1 MQATRKAILEILKE
15 WEQAT
20 VDELAEELK
29 LTPMTVRHHLN
40 VLKAQDLVIT
50 TQLRHRQSAGR
61 PCQVYTLTEE
71 GNDIF
76 PANYHGL
83 ADYLL
88 VAMKEEMGSNQV
100 RQIFRRIGQRLAA
113 EAPDISDLP
122 LRERVV
128 SVADFLTDK
137 GFISRWEEVEGGYA
151 LYQFNCPYRRV
162 AREHGEVCE
171 MDRALISQLLG
182 VQLKRLNGA
191 ASKGD
196 HCTYFVS
203 TDLTPNQK

>member
-1 MQATRKAILEILKE
+1 MQATRRAILEILKE

-20 VDELAEELK
+20 VDELAEQLE

-50 TQLRHRQSAGR
+50 AQLRHRQSAGR

-71 GNDIF
+71 GNDLF

-88 VAMKEEMGSNQV
+88 VAIKEEMSSNQV

-113 EAPDISDLP
+113 EAPDVSDLP
-122 LRERVV
+122 LRERVA

-162 AREHGEVCE
+162 ACEHGEVCE

-191 ASKGD
+191 ASRGE

-203 TDLTPNQK
+203 VDLTPNQK

>member
-1 MQATRKAILEILKE
+1 MGTGDGRL
-15 WEQAT
+15 
-20 VDELAEELK
+20 
-29 LTPMTVRHHLN
+29 RHHLN

-71 GNDIF
+71 GNDVF
-76 PANYHGL
+76 PANYDGL

-113 EAPDISDLP
+113 EAPDISALP
-122 LRERVV
+122 LRERVA

-191 ASKGD
+191 ASRGE

-203 TDLTPNQK
+203 GDLTSNQK